1 MDPFDNPRMVKRP
14 TEDSAE
20 PANQTETRAAQESAK
35 QSSESDP
42 LATDANSEP
51 IDDARREKIESLK
64 KAVADGTY
72 TVTAEEVAR
81 KLIEHMLEPKK

>member
-20 PANQTETRAAQESAK
+20 PANQTETRAAQESAT
-35 QSSESDP
+35 QSSGSDP
-42 LATDANSEP
+42 LGTDANSEP
-51 IDDARREKIESLK
+51 FDDARREKIESLK